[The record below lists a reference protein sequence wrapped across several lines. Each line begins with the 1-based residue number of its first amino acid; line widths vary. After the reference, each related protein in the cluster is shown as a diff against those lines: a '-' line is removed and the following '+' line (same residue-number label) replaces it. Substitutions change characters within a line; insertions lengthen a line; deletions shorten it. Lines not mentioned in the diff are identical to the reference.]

1 MALAARDVPAAESF
15 GLHSLRRGAARE
27 LVDQGG
33 DLATLL
39 RAGGWKSAAFRSY
52 LDLVGVE
59 DSVCQVGLTALLN
72 ADETT
77 K

>member
-27 LVDQGG
+27 LVDQG